1 VTHDGPEPNDGAALG
16 AEKPAGNPRRRLL
29 SVRTPLPPRASL
41 VAGVLA
47 FVLPFLAW
55 CIVSYVPFIW
65 HPLVHVR
72 DAGDVN
78 VPGEYSYVAVDQLI
92 DLEVFDKRNQELAR
106 AHAKPVLGERANPV
120 FLPAPHEVARA
131 FYTAFATPPLRKGD
145 YWLHESLW
153 QSCQVIFWGFVYS
166 ALLGLPLGILCGTFS
181 LFSRLSE
188 PFVDFVRYMPA
199 PVFGALAVAV
209 LGLGNEPKITIIFIG
224 TFFQMVLII
233 ANTTRS
239 VDGALLQAAQTL
251 GANRFQLMKSVVI
264 PAALPNLYRDMRIL
278 LGWAWTYLVVAELIG
293 EKSGISAFL
302 YQEQRYRH
310 FDNVYAGIVIIG
322 LVGLVTDQCLSFVGR
337 FLFPWE
343 TGNSSLFRFFAQLK
357 RAFSARGAAVPDAD
371 PINDSQVLERL
382 PIAAISEVSEEE
394 AHVG

>member
-1 VTHDGPEPNDGAALG
+1 VTDGPERTSALMSSN
-16 AEKPAGNPRRRLL
+16 KPRRPLL
-29 SVRTPLPPRASL
+29 AVRAPLPPRASV

-72 DAGDVN
+72 DAGDTN

-92 DLEVFDKRNQELAR
+92 ELEVFDKRNQELAK

-120 FLPAPHEVARA
+120 FLPAPHEVGRA
-131 FYTAFATPPLRKGD
+131 FYTAFTTPPLRKGD
-145 YWLHESLW
+145 YWLHESLL
-153 QSCQVIFWGFVYS
+153 QSCQVIFWGFLYS

-224 TFFQMVLII
+224 TFFQMVLIV

-251 GANRFQLMKSVVI
+251 GANRFQLLKNVVI
-264 PAALPNLYRDMRIL
+264 PAAVPNLYRDMRIL
-278 LGWAWTYLVVAELIG
+278 LGWAWTYLIVAEVVGIS
-293 EKSGISAFL
+293 SGITFFINQQAK
-302 YQEQRYRH
+302 YRN
-310 FDNVYAGIVIIG
+310 FDNVYAAILIIG
-322 LVGLVTDQCLSFVGR
+322 VIGLLTDQVLAFFGERFFAWRNGRRPVRPTLRQLVGLGDGR
-337 FLFPWE
+337 
-343 TGNSSLFRFFAQLK
+343 G
-357 RAFSARGAAVPDAD
+357 GA
-371 PINDSQVLERL
+371 S
-382 PIAAISEVSEEE
+382 
-394 AHVG
+394 